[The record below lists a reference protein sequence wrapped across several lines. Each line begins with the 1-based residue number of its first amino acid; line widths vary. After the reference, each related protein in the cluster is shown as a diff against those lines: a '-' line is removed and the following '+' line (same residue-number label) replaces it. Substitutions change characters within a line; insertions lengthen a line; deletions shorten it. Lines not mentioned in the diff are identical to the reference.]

1 MDSLLQERFDR
12 LETLIGTSGKEV
24 LTFQEAAHFLDV
36 SASHLYKLT
45 SQGIVPHSKPQG
57 KKLYFSKRE
66 LEAWLLSKPIQT
78 REEIE
83 AKAATYIVSQKRGG
97 VK

>member
-24 LTFQEAAHFLDV
+24 LNFQEAAHFLDV

-78 REEIE
+78 REALE
-83 AKAATYIVSQKRGG
+83 ARAITHVVTKQKGG
-97 VK
+97 VQ